1 MGFEDSEQPAAP
13 KSSASEGRE
22 TTGSGGHQAL
32 HLASAVMFVGDLDRS
47 VAFYQEF
54 LEWDV
59 TIHDESAALLVGP
72 VGYQLYLRSMGEN
85 AQHPLG
91 NIGIQYLIWTAQDE
105 ADLDRCEQ
113 ALRKHS
119 SKVTRRRV
127 EGFSLVEGRG
137 PDGVP
142 VMVAYPG
149 PAQAPRHEILQ
160 RIYQW

>member
-1 MGFEDSEQPAAP
+1 M
-13 KSSASEGRE
+13 
-22 TTGSGGHQAL
+22 
-32 HLASAVMFVGDLDRS
+32 ASAVMFVSDLDRS

-54 LEWDV
+54 LGWNV

-72 VGYQLYLRSMGEN
+72 VGYQLYLRSMGEK

-91 NIGIQYLIWTAQDE
+91 SIGIQYLIWTARDD

-113 ALRKHS
+113 MLRKHS
-119 SKVTRRRV
+119 SQVTRRTV
-127 EGFSLVEGRG
+127 EGFSLVEGQG
-137 PDGVP
+137 PDSVP

>member
-1 MGFEDSEQPAAP
+1 M
-13 KSSASEGRE
+13 
-22 TTGSGGHQAL
+22 
-32 HLASAVMFVGDLDRS
+32 ASAVMFVSDLDRS

-54 LEWDV
+54 LGWDV

-72 VGYQLYLRSMGEN
+72 VGYQLYLRSMGEK

-91 NIGIQYLIWTAQDE
+91 SIGIQYLIWTARDD

-113 ALRKHS
+113 MLRKHS
-119 SKVTRRRV
+119 SQVTRRTV
-127 EGFSLVEGRG
+127 EGFSLVEGQG
-137 PDGVP
+137 PDSVP